1 MCAKFNL
8 TSGRLRVAQA
18 FIAVLSLAG
27 RGSAP
32 RYVSVVR
39 MGKYE
44 IRMFSSAPGS
54 PGDAPQVWMELFD
67 HDAKRSIDSCSCGE
81 IDDAMSAFEVLVAQ
95 VENSNGTFG
104 PEVDEPEV

>member
-27 RGSAP
+27 SSSAP
-32 RYVSVVR
+32 RYVSVAR

-44 IRMFSSAPGS
+44 IRMFNSSPSS
-54 PGDAPQVWMELFD
+54 PGDAPRLWMELFD
-67 HDAKRSIDSCSCGE
+67 HDAKMSIDTSSCHE
-81 IDDAMSAFEVLVAQ
+81 IEDAVSTFEALVSQ
-95 VENSNGTFG
+95 VKNLNGTFG
-104 PEVDEPEV
+104 SEGDERQV